1 MTLFQ
6 SIIVLVASFVGIILS
21 ANSLINNGIK
31 IASTYKVSPFII
43 GILILGFGTSAPEIF
58 VSTFAAFEDSPNL
71 AVGNAFGSNILN
83 IGLVLGVTAMIFP
96 ITVNVKAIKKQW
108 YFLIAYTLITGVL
121 LLWDRHLG
129 VIDGSILLGLLVL
142 FLWYTFKESK
152 KSHDKF
158 DNLSLNVDI
167 SQKGKIWRNLLF
179 CLIVLLASAQLIVFS
194 GINIATHFQVSELI
208 IGLTLVALGTS
219 LPEFAVAITSAIK
232 KQHEMVVGNIVGSN
246 IFNTVAV
253 LAIPGLISPVTIQEK
268 INIDYLAMLGFTIL
282 LYLFFLIE
290 FDPKQKDTISR
301 LEGFVLIIFLSIY
314 IYFRLLYPW
323 N

>member
-1 MTLFQ
+1 
-6 SIIVLVASFVGIILS
+6 
-21 ANSLINNGIK
+21 
-31 IASTYKVSPFII
+31 
-43 GILILGFGTSAPEIF
+43 LG
-58 VSTFAAFEDSPNL
+58 
-71 AVGNAFGSNILN
+71 
-83 IGLVLGVTAMIFP
+83 
-96 ITVNVKAIKKQW
+96 
-108 YFLIAYTLITGVL
+108 
-121 LLWDRHLG
+121 
-129 VIDGSILLGLLVL
+129 L

-167 SQKGKIWRNLLF
+167 SQKGEIWRNLLL
-179 CLIVLLASAQLIVFS
+179 CLIVLLVSAQFIVFA

-208 IGLTLVALGTS
+208 IGLTLIALGTS
-219 LPEFAVAITSAIK
+219 LPELAVAITSAIK
-232 KQHEMVVGNIVGSN
+232 KQHEMVVGNIIGSN

-253 LAIPGLISPVTIQEK
+253 LAIPGLISPVTVQEK